1 MTDVVSSTAVTT
13 VLVVEDDPVLRSL
26 ATEVFEMEG
35 YAVQSFETADAA
47 WSWLEKDPLPLNL
60 LFTDVRMP
68 GRLDGLAL
76 ARQVRQRFP
85 QLPILVSSGY
95 TGQQYAEREERALF
109 LPKPWSIDQLLKACG
124 QLGL

>member
-1 MTDVVSSTAVTT
+1 MTDAVAPVAVTT

-35 YAVQSFETADAA
+35 YAVQSFATADAA
-47 WSWLEKDPLPLNL
+47 WAWLDDDPTPPNL

-76 ARQVRQRFP
+76 ARQVRQRFTE
-85 QLPILVSSGY
+85 LPILVSSGY

-109 LPKPWSIDQLLKACG
+109 LAKPWTIDQLLDACH
-124 QLGL
+124 QLGI

>member
-1 MTDVVSSTAVTT
+1 MTDVVSSAAVTT

-26 ATEVFEMEG
+26 ATEVLEMEG
-35 YAVQSFETADAA
+35 YAVQSFDTADAA
-47 WSWLEKDPLPLNL
+47 WGWLESDPLPPDL

-76 ARQVRQRFP
+76 AKQVRQRFP

-109 LPKPWSIDQLLKACG
+109 LPKPWTIDQLLKACG
-124 QLGL
+124 QLGV

>member
-1 MTDVVSSTAVTT
+1 MTDVVSPATVTT
-13 VLVVEDDPVLRSL
+13 VLVVEDDAVLRSL

-35 YAVQSFETADAA
+35 YAVQSFDSADAA
-47 WSWLEKDPLPLNL
+47 WAWLEQDPSPPDL

-76 ARQVRQRFP
+76 AKQVRQRFA

-109 LPKPWSIDQLLKACG
+109 LPKPWSIDQLLAACSK
-124 QLGL
+124 LGL

>member
-1 MTDVVSSTAVTT
+1 MTDVVSSAAVTT

-35 YAVQSFETADAA
+35 YAVHSFDTADAA
-47 WSWLEKDPLPLNL
+47 WGWLESDPLPPDL

-76 ARQVRQRFP
+76 AKQVRQRFP

-109 LPKPWSIDQLLKACG
+109 LPKPWTIDQLLKACG
-124 QLGL
+124 QLGV

>member
-1 MTDVVSSTAVTT
+1 MTDVVSPATVTT
-13 VLVVEDDPVLRSL
+13 VLVVEDDAVLRSL

-35 YAVQSFETADAA
+35 YAVQSFDSADAA
-47 WSWLEKDPLPLNL
+47 WAWLEQDPSPPDL

-76 ARQVRQRFP
+76 AKQVRQRFA

-109 LPKPWSIDQLLKACG
+109 LPKPWSIDQLLAACG
-124 QLGL
+124 KLGL